1 MTCWSSEC
9 PRSEVGGECGQGAAP
24 QNHQLLRVAPPRYK
38 HFKSLPESLSLEQLS
53 LAETG
58 SQEEADGPAAGDG
71 GPSKVSCRTRSLEEG
86 VDLKTSPL

>member
-9 PRSEVGGECGQGAAP
+9 PVRDAGSEGHPRPTSSCLWVS
-24 QNHQLLRVAPPRYK
+24 PPARYK

-53 LAETG
+53 LAESR

-71 GPSKVSCRTRSLEEG
+71 GPSNVPCRTQSLEEG
-86 VDLKTSPL
+86 SDLEASPL